1 MPLAKSARGSATN
14 MNWVAPPGDVFERT
28 LSLPTGSATSQLVL
42 SSKIRASLA
51 QSNGCP
57 QPQVAHRNGCK
68 ELLNPPTTDTVGSL
82 SHKSYRISGIAGP
95 GMEIGF
101 GRNLQ
106 VKGPVE
112 MSSFTIYIHMY
123 IYIYAH
129 MCILFWL
136 RELEDLFSA
145 EATSSPWKSKPQ
157 TKHLSCHMQFS
168 QICCM
173 EQVFWANISSAWTE
187 HPSKTNLE

>member
-106 VKGPVE
+106 VNGPVE
-112 MSSFTIYIHMY
+112 MSSFTIYIYIYIHIYECIYIYEY
-123 IYIYAH
+123 IYIYTY
-129 MCILFWL
+129 MIN
-136 RELEDLFSA
+136 
-145 EATSSPWKSKPQ
+145 
-157 TKHLSCHMQFS
+157 M
-168 QICCM
+168 I
-173 EQVFWANISSAWTE
+173 
-187 HPSKTNLE
+187 